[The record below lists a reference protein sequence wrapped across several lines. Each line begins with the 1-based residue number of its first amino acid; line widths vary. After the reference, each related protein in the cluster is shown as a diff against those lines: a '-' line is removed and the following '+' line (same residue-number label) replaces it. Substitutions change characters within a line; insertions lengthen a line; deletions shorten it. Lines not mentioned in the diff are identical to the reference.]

1 MDCERLFQ
9 RFVRYITCS
18 SESFHE
24 RAFCLM
30 MEQELMSLGLQVER
44 QEIGAKIGSDGWN
57 IHAFLPGTGEPCCC
71 VHIWTPC
78 RPASAFSLF
87 WQTATSVLLEIPFW
101 LPMIRPELR
110 RSWRL

>member
-57 IHAFLPGTGEPCCC
+57 IHAFLPGTGEPLLLCAHLDTMPPG
-71 VHIWTPC
+71 VGIQPVL
-78 RPASAFSLF
+78 A
-87 WQTATSVLLEIPFW
+87 TATSVLLEIPFW

>member
-44 QEIGAKIGSDGWN
+44 QEIGAKI
-57 IHAFLPGTGEPCCC
+57 
-71 VHIWTPC
+71 WTPC
-78 RPASAFSLF
+78 CPASAFSLF